1 MNSIVKRAGHTED
14 YDERKLY
21 ASVYASCIAVKVPQ
35 GEAEL
40 VAGQV
45 CSDVKDWL
53 SGKEEVTSGDIH
65 RAAAK
70 NLCAYNADAGY
81 IYETHREIS

>member
-1 MNSIVKRAGHTED
+1 MSYIVKRAGHTED
-14 YDERKLY
+14 FDERKLY
-21 ASVYASCIAVKVPQ
+21 ASVYASCVAVKVPQ

-40 VAGQV
+40 VASQV
-45 CSDVKDWL
+45 CGDVREWLKD
-53 SGKEEVTSGDIH
+53 KEEVTAADIH
-65 RAAAK
+65 RTAAK